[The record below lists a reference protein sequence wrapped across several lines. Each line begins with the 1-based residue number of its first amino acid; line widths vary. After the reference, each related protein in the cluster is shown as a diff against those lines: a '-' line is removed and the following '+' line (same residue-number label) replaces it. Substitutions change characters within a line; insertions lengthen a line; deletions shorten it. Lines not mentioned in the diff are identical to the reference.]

1 MVEEHRKWENVLLR
15 LLFGGNI
22 TTARG
27 NNPEYSNTS
36 AESFGSEAEGA
47 SLLGGRFA
55 LRLRRGLPTDAP
67 HYLRLRRTAGRQIR
81 RSHSE
86 ALDI

>member
-1 MVEEHRKWENVLLR
+1 MGECSAAAIQGGPS
-15 LLFGGNI
+15 LFSGRI

-36 AESFGSEAEGA
+36 MESSGSEVEGV

-55 LRLRRGLPTDAP
+55 LSLRRGLLTDAP
-67 HYLRLRRTAGRQIR
+67 HYLLLRRTAGRQIR

-86 ALDI
+86 ALNI